1 MSPCRMRTEDRM
13 HRIRA
18 CCGAAFVLTVFMLA
32 GCTTPETGQSPAP
45 LECGQV
51 TTLALAIPGL
61 TVATAVAMPASGA
74 ALSAQG
80 HPAHCQVRGSIHPRT
95 GLDGRPYAIGF
106 DLRLPAA
113 GWNGGFLY
121 AGDAGFG
128 GSFNDPLGSVA
139 MGGRSNALS
148 RGYAVVSSDSG
159 HEAAPGDLF
168 DGRFGM
174 DPQARI
180 DYGHNALGSLAPL
193 AKQMVARYYGTAPR
207 RAYFVGC
214 SKGGQSGMQAAAR
227 FADQFDGIIAGS
239 PGFNLPKAAIAQLF
253 DSQQLAS
260 VNAELDKALAPRDT
274 ALVAARILARCDA
287 LDGAADGMVHDL
299 AACQGVFDFD
309 ADVRQCAPGAAADG
323 SCLSAAQKAALKAIM
338 AGPRTARGEP
348 IYSDWPWD
356 PGITGSDWR
365 AWKTFVNPTL
375 APVSMATL
383 FSTPPTP
390 GVLAFSPAASDYWR
404 HFDARRGHDLI
415 HATDGSF
422 TVSSM
427 GFMHPPP
434 LARPGTQAQRAKL
447 LVYHGAS
454 DGVFS
459 VNDTIRWYEA
469 LRASDAG
476 VASERVR
483 LFVVPGMNHCGR
495 GPATDSFDA
504 FSALVDWVEKGI
516 APQQIV
522 ASVAPDNPDK
532 PAAWPAHRTR
542 PLCAYPAKAVLR
554 TGATDLEDAASFAC
568 R

>member
-1 MSPCRMRTEDRM
+1 M
-13 HRIRA
+13 HRIGTSCA
-18 CCGAAFVLTVFMLA
+18 VAVVLAVFMLP
-32 GCTTPETGQSPAP
+32 GCTTPEPGRSSAP
-45 LECGQV
+45 LECSQV
-51 TTLALAIPGL
+51 TTRALAIPGL
-61 TVATAVAMPASGA
+61 SVATAVALAASGPA
-74 ALSAQG
+74 DSAQS
-80 HPAHCQVRGSIHPRT
+80 HPAHCQVRGSIRPRT

-113 GWNGGFLY
+113 GWNGGFVY

-128 GSFNDPLGSVA
+128 GTFNDPLGSVA

-159 HEAAPGDLF
+159 HVAAPGQLF
-168 DGRFGM
+168 DGSFGM

-180 DYGHNALGSLAPL
+180 DYGHNALGSLTPL
-193 AKQMVARYYGTAPR
+193 AKQMVARFYGSAPR
-207 RAYFVGC
+207 RSYFVGC

-227 FADQFDGIIAGS
+227 LADQFDGIVAGS

-260 VNAELDKALAPRDT
+260 VNADLEKALAPRDT
-274 ALVAARILARCDA
+274 ALVASRVLARCDA
-287 LDGAADGMVHDL
+287 LDGAADGIVHDL
-299 AACQGVFDFD
+299 AACQRVFDFD
-309 ADVRQCAPGAAADG
+309 ADVRQCAPGAAPDG
-323 SCLSAAQKAALKAIM
+323 SCLSAAQKSALKAIM

-356 PGITGSDWR
+356 PGLTGSDWR
-365 AWKTFVNPTL
+365 GWKTFVNPTL
-375 APVSMATL
+375 APVSMAAV

-390 GVLAFSPAASDYWR
+390 GVLAFSPAAAHYWR
-404 HFDARRGHDLI
+404 HFDARRGHELI
-415 HATDGSF
+415 HATDATF

-434 LARPGTQAQRAKL
+434 LARSGTAGRPAKL
-447 LVYHGAS
+447 LIYHGAS

-459 VNDTIRWYEA
+459 ANDTIRWYEA

-495 GPATDSFDA
+495 GPATDRFDA
-504 FSALVDWVEKGI
+504 FSALVDWVETDK
-516 APQQIV
+516 APEQIV

-554 TGATDLEDAASFAC
+554 TGATDLESAASFSC

>member
-1 MSPCRMRTEDRM
+1 MSPGRTRTEDRM

-18 CCGAAFVLTVFMLA
+18 SSAAALVLTVIVLP
-32 GCTTPETGQSPAP
+32 GCMTPEAGESPAP
-45 LECGQV
+45 LACDQV
-51 TTLALAIPGL
+51 TTRTLAIPGL
-61 TVATAVAMPASGA
+61 TVATAVPMAASGPA
-74 ALSAQG
+74 HSAQS
-80 HPAHCQVRGSIHPRT
+80 HPAHCQVRGSIHPRI

-113 GWNGGFLY
+113 GWNGGFFY

-159 HEAAPGDLF
+159 HEAAPGQLF
-168 DGRFGM
+168 DGGFGM

-180 DYGHNALGSLAPL
+180 DYGHNALGSLTPL
-193 AKQMVARYYGTAPR
+193 AKQMVTRYYGTAPR
-207 RAYFVGC
+207 RSYYAGC

-227 FADQFDGIIAGS
+227 FADQFDGIIAGN

-260 VNAELDKALAPRDT
+260 VDADLEKALAPRDM
-274 ALVAARILARCDA
+274 ALVASRILARCDA
-287 LDGAADGMVHDL
+287 LDGAADGIAHDL
-299 AACQGVFDFD
+299 AACQRVFDFD
-309 ADVRQCAPGAAADG
+309 VDVRQCAPGTAPDG
-323 SCLSAAQKAALKAIM
+323 SCLSAAQKSALKAIM

-356 PGITGSDWR
+356 PGIVGSDWR

-375 APVSMATL
+375 APVSMATV

-390 GVLAFSPAASDYWR
+390 GVLAFSPAAAEYWR
-404 HFDARRGHDLI
+404 HFDARRGNELV
-415 HATDGSF
+415 HATDATF

-434 LARPGTQAQRAKL
+434 LARSGTPAQRAKL
-447 LVYHGAS
+447 LIYHGAS

-476 VASERVR
+476 IASERVR

-504 FSALVDWVEKGI
+504 FSALVDWVEKGM
-516 APQQIV
+516 APRQIV

-554 TGATDLEDAASFAC
+554 TGATDLESAASFTC

>member
-1 MSPCRMRTEDRM
+1 MSPGRTRTEDRM
-13 HRIRA
+13 HRIGVP
-18 CCGAAFVLTVFMLA
+18 CAAALVLTVFMLP
-32 GCTTPETGQSPAP
+32 GCTTPEAVKAPAP
-45 LECGQV
+45 LACGQV
-51 TTLALAIPGL
+51 TTRALAIPGL
-61 TVATAVAMPASGA
+61 TVATAVALAASGPA
-74 ALSAQG
+74 DSAQS

-106 DLRLPAA
+106 DLRLPAV
-113 GWNGGFLY
+113 GWNGGFFY

-159 HEAAPGDLF
+159 HVAAPGQLF
-168 DGRFGM
+168 DGSFGM

-180 DYGHNALGSLAPL
+180 DYGHNALGSLTPL
-193 AKQMVARYYGTAPR
+193 AKRMVARYYGTAPR
-207 RAYFVGC
+207 RSYYAGC

-227 FADQFDGIIAGS
+227 LADQFDGIIAGN
-239 PGFNLPKAAIAQLF
+239 PGFNLPEAAIAQLF

-260 VNAELDKALAPRDT
+260 VNADLDKALAPRDT
-274 ALVAARILARCDA
+274 ALVASRILARCDA
-287 LDGAADGMVHDL
+287 LDGAADGIVHDL
-299 AACQGVFDFD
+299 AACQGAFDFD
-309 ADVRQCAPGAAADG
+309 ADVRQCAPGAAPDG
-323 SCLSAAQKAALKAIM
+323 SCLSAAQKSALKAIM

-434 LARPGTQAQRAKL
+434 LARSGTPAQRAKL

>member
-1 MSPCRMRTEDRM
+1 MQ
-13 HRIRA
+13 RIGA
-18 CCGAAFVLTVFMLA
+18 SCAAAFVLTALMLS
-32 GCTTPETGQSPAP
+32 GCKAPAKGESPAP
-45 LECGQV
+45 LACGQV
-51 TTLALAIPGL
+51 TTRALAIPGL
-61 TVATAVAMPASGA
+61 TVTTAVAMAASGA
-74 ALSAQG
+74 AHSAQG
-80 HPAHCQVRGSIHPRT
+80 YPAHCQVRGSIHPRT
-95 GLDGRPYAIGF
+95 GIDGRPYAIGF

-113 GWNGGFLY
+113 GWNGGFFY

-159 HEAAPGDLF
+159 HVADPRQAF
-168 DGRFGM
+168 DGSFGM
-174 DPQARI
+174 DPQARV
-180 DYGHNALGSLAPL
+180 DYGHNALGSLTPL
-193 AKQMVARYYGTAPR
+193 AKRIVARYYGSAPR
-207 RAYFVGC
+207 RSYYAGC
-214 SKGGQSGMQAAAR
+214 SKGGQTGMQAAAR
-227 FADQFDGIIAGS
+227 FADQFDGIIAGN

-260 VNAELDKALAPRDT
+260 VDADLEKALAPRDM
-274 ALVAARILARCDA
+274 ALVASRILARCDA
-287 LDGAADGMVHDL
+287 LDGAADGIVHDL
-299 AACQGVFDFD
+299 AACQGAFDFD
-309 ADVRQCAPGAAADG
+309 ADVRQCVPGAAPDG
-323 SCLSAAQKAALKAIM
+323 SCLSAAQKSALRAIM
-338 AGPRTARGEP
+338 AGPRTARGDP

-356 PGITGSDWR
+356 PGMAGTDWR
-365 AWKTFVNPTL
+365 AWKTVVNPTL
-375 APVSMATL
+375 APVSMAAV

-390 GVLAFSPAASDYWR
+390 GILALSPAASDYWR
-404 HFDARRGHDLI
+404 RFDAVRGHELI
-415 HATDGSF
+415 HATDATF

-427 GFMHPPP
+427 GFMQPPP
-434 LARPGTQAQRAKL
+434 LGRAGAKL
-447 LVYHGAS
+447 LVYHGAG

-469 LRASDAG
+469 LRASDADAG
-476 VASERVR
+476 ERVR

-504 FSALVDWVEKGI
+504 FAALVDWVEKGI

-522 ASVAPDNPDK
+522 ASVSPDNPDK

-554 TGATDLEDAASFAC
+554 SGATDLESAASFTC